1 MKRFG
6 EKFKEHPIDL
16 TIRLA
21 VLALII
27 LYTFQIL
34 GPFIQILVWSLIISI
49 AIFPVQ
55 KKLTELFNGK
65 KKLAAGIITLG
76 MLTLIILPITILAEE
91 LVINFSYIK
100 TLLSTKAVDVPPP
113 TLKIKEI
120 ALVGEIIYENWHEA
134 NENLEVFILHHSK
147 ELEKIG
153 LFLFGSVAAAGKGLF
168 LFIAAVIVSGVLLIY
183 SVNGLNF
190 ANNLSKKLAGDKGHE
205 FVQLAENTTRSV
217 VSGVLGV
224 AIIQSFLAGAGLIAV
239 GIPFWGILVMISL
252 FLTLIQVGVF
262 PIVIPAVIYV
272 FATQDTTTAI
282 IFLIWNVIVLLSDNI
297 LKPLLLGRG
306 AKVPTLVVFLGAIG
320 GFIKSGFLGLFIGPV
335 VLALSYQLL
344 TIWLNSANETKDEEN
359 EDQSNIEATAGTK

>member
-1 MKRFG
+1 MKKIA
-6 EKFKEHPIDL
+6 EKFKEHPIDI
-16 TIRLA
+16 TIRIA

-27 LYTFQIL
+27 IYSFQIL

-49 AIFPVQ
+49 AIFPIQ
-55 KKLTELFNGK
+55 KRLSELLDDR

-91 LVINFSYIK
+91 LVINFSAIK
-100 TLLSTKAVDVPPP
+100 ALLSSKSVDVPPP
-113 TLKIKEI
+113 SLKIKEI
-120 ALVGEIIYENWHEA
+120 AILGEIIYENWHEA
-134 NENLEVFILHHSK
+134 NENLEAFILHHSK

-183 SVNGLNF
+183 SSNGLEF
-190 ANNLSKKLAGDKGHE
+190 ANGLSKKLAGEKGHD
-205 FVQLAENTTRSV
+205 FVQLSEKTTRSV
-217 VSGVLGV
+217 VTGVLGV
-224 AIIQSFLAGAGLIAV
+224 AIIQSFLAGIGFVVV

-272 FATQDTTTAI
+272 FVTQDTTTAV
-282 IFLIWNVIVLLSDNI
+282 IFLIWNILVLVSDNI
-297 LKPLLLGRG
+297 LKPLLLGRST
-306 AKVPTLVVFLGAIG
+306 KVPTLVVFLGAIG

-344 TIWLNSANETKDEEN
+344 TIWLSNSNEIEKEESQSNLEATGETK
-359 EDQSNIEATAGTK
+359 

>member
-1 MKRFG
+1 MKKFG
-6 EKFKEHPIDL
+6 ETLKEHPIDL
-16 TIRLA
+16 VIRIA
-21 VLALII
+21 VLSLIVI
-27 LYTFQIL
+27 YTFQIL

-55 KKLTELFNGK
+55 KRLTKLLNNR

-91 LVINFSYIK
+91 LVVNFSSIK
-100 TLLSTKAVDVPPP
+100 ELLSSKAIDVPPP
-113 TLKIKEI
+113 SLKVKDV
-120 ALVGEIIYENWHEA
+120 ALIGEILFENWHEA
-134 NENLEVFILHHSK
+134 NENLEVFIRHHSN

-168 LFIAAVIVSGVLLIY
+168 LFITAVIVSGILLIY

-190 ANNLSKKLAGDKGHE
+190 ANSLSKKLAGDKGYE
-205 FVQLAENTTRSV
+205 FVQLAESTTRSV

-224 AIIQSFLAGAGLIAV
+224 AIIQSFLAGIGLVAV
-239 GIPFWGILVMISL
+239 GIPFWGILVMICL

-262 PIVIPAVIYV
+262 PIVLPAVVYI
-272 FATQDTTTAI
+272 FTTQDTTTAV
-282 IFLIWNVIVLLSDNI
+282 IFLCWNILVLLSDNI

-344 TIWLNSANETKDEEN
+344 SIWLNRPSEGEENQSNLDATAETK
-359 EDQSNIEATAGTK
+359 

>member
-1 MKRFG
+1 MKKLG

-16 TIRLA
+16 TIRIA

-27 LYTFQIL
+27 IYSFQIL
-34 GPFIQILVWSLIISI
+34 GPFIQILIWSLIISI
-49 AIFPVQ
+49 AIFPLQ
-55 KKLTELFNGK
+55 KRLAELLNDR
-65 KKLAAGIITLG
+65 KKLAAAIITLG

-91 LVINFSYIK
+91 LVINFSLIK
-100 TLLSTKAVDVPPP
+100 DLLSSKNVDVPPP
-113 TLKIKEI
+113 SLKIKEI

-134 NENLEVFILHHSK
+134 NENLEAFILDHSK

-168 LFIAAVIVSGVLLIY
+168 LFIAAVVVSGVLLIY
-183 SVNGLNF
+183 SASGLDF
-190 ANNLSKKLAGDKGHE
+190 ANGLSKKLAGDKGHQ

-217 VSGVLGV
+217 VTGVLGV
-224 AIIQSFLAGAGLIAV
+224 AIIQSFLAGIGLVAV

-272 FATQDTTTAI
+272 FATQDTTTAVL
-282 IFLIWNVIVLLSDNI
+282 FLIWNILVLLSDNI

-306 AKVPTLVVFLGAIG
+306 SKVPALVVFLGAIG
-320 GFIKSGFLGLFIGPV
+320 GFIKSGFLGLFLGPV

-344 TIWLNSANETKDEEN
+344 TIWLSTSKEVLEE
-359 EDQSNIEATAGTK
+359 ESQSSLEATAETK